1 MDWEDVKHFLEV
13 ADAGS
18 TLAASRRLG
27 VSQTTSARRVA
38 GLESTLGVRLFDRGP
53 AGYALTSDGEAL
65 RQRAREAAVALCG
78 FKEQA
83 ASLARTIGGVV
94 RVTVVE
100 VLAVTV
106 LAPVFRDLASEHP
119 EISIDLDTS
128 SEPRD
133 LATGAADIAI
143 RSSVNPLR
151 AGLVGRRIC
160 DDPWS
165 LYCSRSYAE
174 AHGRPASIAEI
185 RAHPMIGGGGRH
197 IWEPYQK
204 WLEIND
210 LEAAVTMRYSSSVGL
225 LAAVRAGAGLAI
237 LPCIV
242 ADHDPE
248 LLACLPLQAPQGH
261 GIWLLTHERLRHE
274 PRIRTVLDTL
284 AVELKRL
291 SRRRSDMI
299 DHVGGQ

>member
-13 ADAGS
+13 AEAGS

-27 VSQTTSARRVA
+27 VSQTTAARRVA
-38 GLESTLGVRLFDRGP
+38 GLERAIGVRLFDRAP
-53 AGYALTSDGEAL
+53 AGYALTPDGKAL
-65 RQRAREAAVALCG
+65 HRRARAVADAICG
-78 FKEQA
+78 FEEQA
-83 ASLARTIGGVV
+83 TSLARTIGGVV

-100 VLAVTV
+100 TLAVTV
-106 LAPVFRDLASEHP
+106 LAPVFRDLAIAHP

-143 RSSVNPLR
+143 RSSANPLG
-151 AGLVGRRIC
+151 AGLVGRRIG

-165 LYCSRSYAE
+165 LYCSPSYAE
-174 AHGRPASIAEI
+174 VNGPPGSISEI
-185 RAHPMIGGGGRH
+185 RKHPLIGGGGKH
-197 IWEPYQK
+197 VWEHYRK

-210 LEAAVTMRYSSSVGL
+210 LEASVTMRYSSPAGL

-248 LLACLPLQAPQGH
+248 LLACIPRQSPPGH

-274 PRIRTVLDTL
+274 PRIKSVLNAL

-291 SRRRSDMI
+291 SRQDAT
-299 DHVGGQ
+299 

>member
-13 ADAGS
+13 AEAGS

-27 VSQTTSARRVA
+27 VSQTTAARRVA
-38 GLESTLGVRLFDRGP
+38 GLERSLGLRLFDRGP
-53 AGYALTSDGEAL
+53 AGYALTPHGTAL
-65 RQRAREAAVALCG
+65 LQRARESAEAIRG

-83 ASLARTIGGVV
+83 SSLARTAGGVV

-100 VLAVTV
+100 TLAVTV
-106 LAPVFRDLASEHP
+106 LAPVFRDLAIAHP
-119 EISIDLDTS
+119 QIAIDLDTS

-143 RSSVNPLR
+143 RSTANPLG
-151 AGLVGRRIC
+151 AGLVGRRIGN
-160 DDPWS
+160 DPWS

-174 AHGRPASIAEI
+174 AHGRPASISEI
-185 RAHPMIGGGGRH
+185 RGHPLIGGGGTH
-197 IWEPYQK
+197 VWEHYSK

-210 LEAAVTMRYSSSVGL
+210 LEAAVTMRYSSPVGL

-237 LPCIV
+237 LPCLV

-248 LLACLPLQAPQGH
+248 LLACIPPQSPPGH

-274 PRIRTVLDTL
+274 PRIRTVLDAL

-291 SRRRSDMI
+291 SRHDRR
-299 DHVGGQ
+299 